1 MRGLG
6 PWLKKHWGCGYPENA
21 GWKKTLGEDSLLWYL
36 GRKSEGGGQGRSL
49 LASSLSPVKH
59 STSPG
64 LRIKLIWENYFIDSV
79 VYDTEALFPLATSS
93 QFQNPSW
100 KMRGLQFR
108 YIQSGALAAT
118 QKFPLALIEQDAI
131 FTWCPQV
138 WHRKTACFCSSLPTV
153 FLKYQFKP
161 TLCWESSSGSPFPLS
176 PKPNSSTWLAASS
189 RRCSPTG
196 LISSPQATHCTDARA
211 T

>member
-1 MRGLG
+1 MQVGRRLLVRTHFCDTWEESLREGARQIPAGFLLISCQTLNCSWLENRAHLG
-6 PWLKKHWGCGYPENA
+6 KLFYRFCC
-21 GWKKTLGEDSLLWYL
+21 LWYWSFISPSNL
-36 GRKSEGGGQGRSL
+36 FSVSESFLKDEGITVQIS
-49 LASSLSPVKH
+49 
-59 STSPG
+59 
-64 LRIKLIWENYFIDSV
+64 
-79 VYDTEALFPLATSS
+79 
-93 QFQNPSW
+93 
-100 KMRGLQFR
+100 
-108 YIQSGALAAT
+108 IQSGALAAT

-138 WHRKTACFCSSLPTV
+138 WHRKTECFCSSLPTV

-196 LISSPQATHCTDARA
+196 LISSPQVTHCTDAKA